1 MKTNTKLAIVASSF
15 LLSGIG
21 FGYLLS
27 KAIDAKK
34 TNFCGNLRIDKS
46 DADEDP
52 KLFLE
57 ITDLHK
63 LYSSNIAVLKI
74 IKKNYVSQ

>member
-1 MKTNTKLAIVASSF
+1 MKTKIKLAIVASSF
-15 LLSGIG
+15 LLGGVG

-27 KAIDAKK
+27 RAIDAKK

-63 LYSSNIAVLKI
+63 LYSSKIAILKVV
-74 IKKNYVSQ
+74 KENYI